1 MLFTELPFME
11 RFAAA
16 SRAGFEA
23 VEVQYPYEWNQVTL
37 KRELEKNKQQLVL
50 FNLPAGNFAAGDR
63 GIAADPLRQAEFRA
77 GVQLAVAWAK
87 ELEVLQL
94 NCPVGKQVN
103 HCSWSDQ
110 RQMLLDNITYAAEV
124 LEHSGIR
131 LLIEPLN
138 HLDVPGF
145 LLNTTAQVLDL
156 INQIDHSNIY
166 LQYDMYHAYT
176 EQENLISVLQQNL
189 DKIGHIQIADSPGR
203 HQPGTG
209 TINYQY
215 LLTEIQRLDYRGYVS
230 LEYLPYPDTVSSFV
244 WLEKFSLV
252 K

>member
-1 MLFTELPFME
+1 ME

-16 SRAGFEA
+16 SKAGFAA
-23 VEVQYPYEWNQVTL
+23 VEVQYPYEWNQVTM
-37 KRELEKNKQQLVL
+37 KHELEKNKLQLVL
-50 FNLPAGNFAAGDR
+50 FNLPAGNFMAGDR

-77 GVQLAVAWAK
+77 GVQMAVAWAK
-87 ELEVLQL
+87 KLEVSQL
-94 NCPVGKQVN
+94 NCPVGKEVS
-103 HCSWSDQ
+103 HCSWPDQ
-110 RQMLLDNITYAAEV
+110 WQMLLDNIAYAAEL

-131 LLIEPLN
+131 LRIEPLN

-156 INQIDHSNIY
+156 MSQINHSNIY
-166 LQYDMYHAYT
+166 LQYDLYHAYT
-176 EQENLISVLQQNL
+176 EQENLLGVLQQHL
-189 DKIGHIQIADSPGR
+189 AKIGHIQIADSPGR

-209 TINYQY
+209 TINYHY

-230 LEYLPYPDTVSSFV
+230 LEYLPYPDTVSSFI
-244 WLEKFSLV
+244 WLEKFGLA